1 MVPTA
6 FTHQYFP
13 PFLRA
18 STSKSPWE
26 YPQWH
31 CINGPHNK
39 RYDDTFMIRGNRLTE
54 LKIGC
59 VAGGGGAEK
68 NTHFCCN
75 CCTNKV
81 VLSCE
86 DVVLIL

>member
-59 VAGGGGAEK
+59 VAGGGEQRRIH
-68 NTHFCCN
+68 TS
-75 CCTNKV
+75 V
-81 VLSCE
+81 VTVVQIKLYCLVRMLS
-86 DVVLIL
+86 